1 MTVRLEDLHVG
12 QRVRVMNETRHG
24 GQLYLRE
31 VEVHRI
37 HHPDTGAVNIRVV
50 VLDGTGNCYS
60 GFQPEDLDFE

>member
-1 MTVRLEDLHVG
+1 MQLEDLHVG
-12 QRVRVMNETRHG
+12 QRVLVMSETKHR
-24 GQLYLRE
+24 GQLYLHE

-50 VLDGTGNCYS
+50 VLDGTGQCYS